1 MPRAVALLRA
11 INVGGRFVVKME
23 KLRALAEGAGL
34 TGVSTYIASGNLL
47 FDCSVREAPRME
59 AKLEALWKKELG
71 WDVATLVRT
80 QKEIAALFAEGGQL
94 AHGLKGKDA
103 RHYVSFLRA
112 EPARAAVEELHGW
125 SYAKE
130 RVLVRG
136 RELHFWCTLPSHEAK
151 FTNARLE
158 KALKLQATTRDWK
171 TVVALQELFSSSA
184 PA

>member
-11 INVGGRFVVKME
+11 INVGGRFVKME
-23 KLRALAEGAGL
+23 KVRELATRAGFAN
-34 TGVSTYIASGNLL
+34 VSTYIQSGNLL
-47 FDCSVREAPRME
+47 FDCSAREAPRME
-59 AKLEALWKKELG
+59 TKLEALWQKELG
-71 WDVATLVRT
+71 WDIATLVRT
-80 QKEIAALFAEGGQL
+80 QKEIAELFDEGANL

-112 EPARAAVEELHGW
+112 EPARAAVEELHRW

-130 RVLVRG
+130 RLLVRG
-136 RELHFWCTLPSHEAK
+136 RELHFWCTIPSHEAK

-158 KALKLQATTRDWK
+158 KAVKLQATTRDWK